1 MFARDHER
9 LFMSLRLPSRYED
22 LDAAFRG
29 RLRPNQS
36 LLAIVKQAFASI
48 EISGGIRFL
57 PVFGQSGSGKTSAS
71 LEIGTHLPELH
82 VEQLPRAAIE
92 DADALRRTLD
102 EMVRRAKG
110 RRLVAVIDQYEEV
123 AAQRT
128 AIPSNFVETL
138 SLLDRDR
145 TRLEPILF
153 IWLTTSRQFQ
163 TDLANATSRNKR
175 ILVANNFEIVT
186 VERGDWP
193 AIIQET
199 FQFHNQD
206 RALSDYEIL
215 ELDLSEISDEAATLG
230 TAIEDTGIKLAKYAT
245 TLHDL
250 STYQVVMLWPV
261 TDGLRITRIQQF
273 TDPRQGY
280 KLDWNAWYRQ
290 LNADDQTQLPL
301 REYNR
306 ARLYFDVRLVP
317 IAAADIHPLCR
328 DLKDEAFEPGSSYL
342 ERLRNTHFFSIVS
355 GNWTPE
361 TFAPLRERES
371 KRATDARAW
380 YQTVTTEPTALGK
393 RLSKCLNKLG
403 LSSAYEQAITSPHG
417 KLRADLLIE
426 RSPIAPPNVIIEM
439 KAFSPENT
447 MPSTIA
453 GSVLTTLKR
462 HAQFAGF
469 LPRQ

>member
-1 MFARDHER
+1 
-9 LFMSLRLPSRYED
+9 MSLRLPSRYED

-36 LLAIVKQAFASI
+36 LLSNVKQAFASM

-57 PVFGQSGSGKTSAS
+57 PVFGHSGSGKTSAS
-71 LEIGTHLPELH
+71 FEIGTHLPELH
-82 VEQLPRAAIE
+82 VEQLPRTAIE
-92 DADALRRTLD
+92 DSAALRASLD
-102 EMVRRAKG
+102 DMLRRAKG

-128 AIPSNFVETL
+128 AIPSAFVETL

-145 TRLEPILF
+145 SRPDPVLF
-153 IWLTTSRQFQ
+153 IWLTTSREFQ
-163 TDLANATSRNKR
+163 NDLSHATSRNKR
-175 ILVANNFEIVT
+175 ILVSDDFEIET
-186 VERGDWP
+186 VQRNEWP
-193 AIIQET
+193 EIIQET

-206 RALSDYEIL
+206 RMLSDYEIL
-215 ELDLSEISDEAATLG
+215 EVDLKDISDESATLG
-230 TAIEDTGIKLAKYAT
+230 SAIEQTGYKLSKYAT

-290 LNADDQTQLPL
+290 LNADDQSQLPL

-328 DLKDEAFEPGSSYL
+328 NLEDDSFSPGSSYL
-342 ERLRNTHFFSIVS
+342 DRLRSTHFFSIVS

-361 TFAPLRERES
+361 SFAPLRERES
-371 KRATDARAW
+371 KRADDARAW
-380 YQTVTTEPTALGK
+380 YQTVTTQPTALGK
-393 RLSKCLNKLG
+393 RLAKCLTLLG
-403 LSSAYEQAITSPHG
+403 LSSEYEQTITSPHG

-426 RSPIAPPNVIIEM
+426 RAPIAPANVIVEM